1 MLLQNTIARLSLN
14 RVFARRTQRGW
25 IGVDIGTSA
34 IKLSQIERQ
43 GTHYRISA
51 RWSLSASTNN
61 ASDSTLTSSE
71 LISDRLTELKSLQ
84 HIFSG
89 RNCAAVLPM
98 SMVQHRSLELP
109 QSDHA
114 EQFRMVGEELSADL
128 AVEPEDLA
136 FDCWSTGF
144 EAPSNAELTDVSV
157 IAAPRALVDQVANRL
172 LSAGLECQAL
182 NGMPCAMARAVQIAS
197 VKQPDET
204 VLALDMGYTS
214 PMVVVVKNGLPL
226 FTRTMRGVGLQ
237 SLMQPLETS
246 LQISSEECQE
256 LLAHYGVARMDASA
270 TLATQKTMQLIA
282 NPLQNLVTEVKRTI
296 EYVGQK
302 FRSMKPARLCLFG
315 GGALVKNLPE
325 YLSHQIQLPVNAWS
339 LDDASSNRTDAMY
352 GVACGLSSLAF
363 ESTSCS

>member
-1 MLLQNTIARLSLN
+1 MSLQNSITQPPLN
-14 RVFARRTQRGW
+14 RVFAWGPQRGW

-34 IKLSQIERQ
+34 IKLSQVERQ
-43 GTHYRISA
+43 GSQYRISA
-51 RWSLSASTNN
+51 RWTLSNSTNK
-61 ASDSTLTSSE
+61 SLHSE
-71 LISDRLTELKSLQ
+71 PISGETISARLTELKSLRR
-84 HIFSG
+84 IFSG

-109 QSDHA
+109 PSDHF

-136 FDCWSTGF
+136 FDCWSTGS
-144 EAPSNAELTDVSV
+144 EAQSSAELTDVSV
-157 IAAPRALVDQVANRL
+157 IAAPKLLVEQVANRL
-172 LSAGLECQAL
+172 LSAGLACQAL
-182 NGMPCAMARAVQIAS
+182 NGMPCALARAVQIANP
-197 VKQPDET
+197 KQADEI
-204 VLALDMGYTS
+204 VLALDMGHTS
-214 PMVVVVKNGLPL
+214 PMIVLVMNGNPL

-246 LQISSEECQE
+246 LQISPEECQE
-256 LLAHYGVARMDASA
+256 LLAHYGVAKVGEAP

-282 NPLQNLVTEVKRTI
+282 NPLQNLITEIKRTI

-302 FRSMKPARLCLFG
+302 FRSLKPARLCLFG
-315 GGALVKNLPE
+315 GGALVKNFPE

-339 LDDASSNRTDAMY
+339 FDDASSNSTDALY

-363 ESTSCS
+363 ESSPCS